1 MKKRC
6 TAKQK
11 TVCFCCSVMAGCL
24 FLLFLLPSARMSAQ
38 ALCNRLF
45 AASERA
51 NAYAYDYF
59 PTPENQSTAMAWA
72 LAVCFTVSYFGLALA
87 LRSRFLLLLFAG
99 SAALSQAYLGLSLP
113 AWGNMTLFFALGL
126 GVVLFSAQKK
136 SALPFAALAL
146 LVLVIS
152 AALLPGV
159 DAATENLSE
168 AVRDALALVTR
179 QEDALT
185 GENADSALETRHM
198 NSRTLLTGEEK
209 ASPNREYWLLTVE
222 EQQISQPRWI
232 DYLKIILL
240 LLLSAAVVVLPFAPF
255 LYMNAR
261 RKKAQEARRLFQ
273 SDDPGEA
280 LCAMFRYAAKYL
292 ENGGCGGGN
301 RPYCQWTEAFPERL
315 PESYREQFAACAA
328 LFEEAA
334 YSDHPILEAQKEQT
348 RLFLSET
355 ERIFFDEAD
364 WKEKLRLRYG
374 KCLHE

>member
-11 TVCFCCSVMAGCL
+11 AVCFCSAAMVVCL
-24 FLLFLLPSARMSAQ
+24 FLFFFLPPARVSAL

-51 NAYAYDYF
+51 NAYAYEYF
-59 PTPENQSTAMAWA
+59 QTPEDQSTALAWA
-72 LAVCFTVSYFGLALA
+72 LAAVFIISYFGLAVS
-87 LRSRFLLLLFAG
+87 LRSRLLLLLVAV
-99 SAALSQAYLGLSLP
+99 SAALLQAYLGLSLSP
-113 AWGNMTLFFALGL
+113 LGNMALFFALGL
-126 GVVLFSAQKK
+126 GIMLFSSPKK
-136 SALPFAALAL
+136 TVLPFAALTL
-146 LVLVIS
+146 LIFVIL

-159 DAATENLSE
+159 DAATETLSE
-168 AVRDALALVTR
+168 TVRDSLALVTR

-185 GENADSALETRHM
+185 GENLDSALETRHM

-209 ASPNREYWLLTVE
+209 AAVNREYRLLTVE

-240 LLLSAAVVVLPFAPF
+240 LILSAAVVVLPFAPF

-261 RKKAQEARRLFQ
+261 RKKAQETRRMFQ
-273 SDDPGEA
+273 SENPREV
-280 LCAMFRYAAKYL
+280 LCAMFRHAAKYL

-301 RPYCQWTEAFPERL
+301 RPFRQWPEGFPERL
-315 PESYREQFAACAA
+315 PESYREQYAACAA

-348 RLFLSET
+348 RQFLAET

>member
-1 MKKRC
+1 MKNRC

-11 TVCFCCSVMAGCL
+11 TVWFYCSVMAACL
-24 FLLFLLPSARMSAQ
+24 FLLFFLPPVRWSAL
-38 ALCNRLF
+38 ALCNQVF
-45 AASERA
+45 AASERV

-59 PTPENQSTAMAWA
+59 PTPENQSTALAWM
-72 LAVCFTVSYFGLALA
+72 LAFVFIVSYFGLTLA
-87 LRSRFLLLLFAG
+87 LRSRLLLLL
-99 SAALSQAYLGLSLP
+99 AAAAAAFLQAYLGLPLP
-113 AWGNMTLFFALGL
+113 TWANMALFLLLGL
-126 GVVLFSAQKK
+126 GVVLFGSPKK
-136 SALPFAALAL
+136 SVLPFAVLAL
-146 LVLVIS
+146 SVLVIS

-159 DAATENLSE
+159 DAATESLSE
-168 AVRDALALVTR
+168 AVRDSLALEIR

-185 GENADSALETRHM
+185 GENPDSALETRHM
-198 NSRTLLTGEEK
+198 NSRSLLTGEEK
-209 ASPNREYWLLTVE
+209 ASPNREYRLLTVE

-240 LLLSAAVVVLPFAPF
+240 LLLSAAVVVAPFLPF

-273 SDDPGEA
+273 SENEGEA
-280 LCAMFRYAAKYL
+280 LCAMFRHAAKYL

-301 RPYCQWTEAFPERL
+301 LPYRQWPEKWDNRL
-315 PESYREQFAACAA
+315 PEAYQKQFAACAA

-334 YSDHPILEAQKEQT
+334 YSDHPILEAQKEQA

-355 ERIFFDEAD
+355 ERIFYDEAD